1 MLDNS
6 YAAVMARKNEIM
18 KRAVGMDYDLFESGS
33 IAFDY
38 EAMMAATGYTL
49 DAVRKIQMQTL
60 VISVIFKFKG
70 LDYHECTTT

>member
-6 YAAVMARKNEIM
+6 YSAVMARKDEIM
-18 KRAVGMDYDLFESGS
+18 KRAVGMDYDKFESGS

-49 DAVRKIQMQTL
+49 DAVRKIQTEEFQIGNTPIYEL
-60 VISVIFKFKG
+60 KNLPSVK
-70 LDYHECTTT
+70 H